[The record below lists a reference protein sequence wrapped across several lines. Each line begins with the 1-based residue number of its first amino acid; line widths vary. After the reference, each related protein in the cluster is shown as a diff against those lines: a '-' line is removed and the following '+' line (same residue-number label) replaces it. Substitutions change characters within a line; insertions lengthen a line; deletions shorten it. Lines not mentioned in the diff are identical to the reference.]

1 VCVCVCV
8 LAVMNRTA
16 DCGRCL
22 VAGLISSLFAGNGR
36 LQDQSPNN
44 RRSPERY
51 VMQSVGV
58 KRFAMATA
66 DNGQPERSR

>member
-1 VCVCVCV
+1 W
-8 LAVMNRTA
+8 TA

-22 VAGLISSLFAGNGR
+22 VPGLILAISPLFAGNGR

-44 RRSPERY
+44 RRSPERCAS
-51 VMQSVGV
+51 QSVGV

-66 DNGQPERSR
+66 DNGQPER